1 MADAHMAKMCES
13 QQGIVVREALERIG
27 DKWTILV
34 VGMLEDGPQ
43 RFTALRQRVP
53 GISQRMLTRTVRHL
67 ERDGLVS
74 RTAFSE
80 IPPRVEYELTAVG
93 RELLPPVLAMA
104 DWALANSQTVEE
116 SRHAYDKAAANRS
129 AAAGGKAELQ

>member
-1 MADAHMAKMCES
+1 MEIRDMEEMCEA
-13 QQGIVVREALERIG
+13 QQGTIVREALERVG
-27 DKWTILV
+27 DKWTLLV
-34 VGMLEDGPQ
+34 VGMLESGPQ

-74 RTAFSE
+74 RTVYSE
-80 IPPRVEYELTAVG
+80 IPPRVEYELTEVG

-104 DWALANSQTVEE
+104 DWALANSQKIEE
-116 SRHAYDKAAANRS
+116 NRRAYDQSVAQQEAA
-129 AAAGGKAELQ
+129 KLQPQQ